1 MVTPEQVIDHR
12 LGGLRWQRP
21 GDEVGHVER
30 TRTAVNR
37 LPVDDRCQR
46 SVSGEKEIVE
56 SEIAVQD
63 RSRRSVVQP
72 GDTRQSG
79 LPDGLNVSHAVLAQT
94 LRGEAFER
102 TPIVPVLGVEEPR
115 HDVAVDEPVPHLRT
129 RITPTR
135 RMKARQC
142 AERNRRPCWITTSDL
157 ISHLGL
163 MEVLKEKNAGWHVG
177 IGLHLS
183 EKGTQ
188 QEQGEPLRLD
198 QLFEEGL
205 FLASCFVNRGV
216 SNGSWGV
223 DIGQERVVRPNLS
236 LIDPERLPGGPIQR
250 KGSRNFR
257 NHGRRAGA
265 SRVGEAKTSDIA
277 DEAFT
282 IAEVSAL
289 KGFDS
294 GVCADRTLR
303 AQHLREPVGRDVIEP
318 ARCRG
323 RHQAKLAPEPSSGPE
338 RSAPEGRQHGVALAV
353 EDEHIGPGR
362 RDEAIG
368 RNGG

>member
-1 MVTPEQVIDHR
+1 M
-12 LGGLRWQRP
+12 
-21 GDEVGHVER
+21 
-30 TRTAVNR
+30 
-37 LPVDDRCQR
+37 
-46 SVSGEKEIVE
+46 
-56 SEIAVQD
+56 
-63 RSRRSVVQP
+63 
-72 GDTRQSG
+72 
-79 LPDGLNVSHAVLAQT
+79 SHAVLAQT

-135 RMKARQC
+135 RMKARQY

-250 KGSRNFR
+250 NGSRNFR
-257 NHGRRAGA
+257 NHGVWTCAN
-265 SRVGEAKTSDIA
+265 RVVEAKTGDIA
-277 DEAFT
+277 NEAFA
-282 IAEVSAL
+282 IAEVGSFEAVN
-289 KGFDS
+289 S
-294 GVCADRTLR
+294 GGCADCAFR
-303 AQHLREPVGRDVIEP
+303 AQHVREPAGRDVIES

-323 RHQAKLAPEPSSGPE
+323 RHRATVAPG
-338 RSAPEGRQHGVALAV
+338 AG
-353 EDEHIGPGR
+353 
-362 RDEAIG
+362 
-368 RNGG
+368 